1 VGQLAAFQLKM
12 LEEML
17 VPGSTDVTSKADILT
32 SSPEKVNRA
41 FSALRGKT
49 RKKPPPIALG
59 IGEHPAQT

>member
-1 VGQLAAFQLKM
+1 M

-32 SSPEKVNRA
+32 SSPEKVNSA

-49 RKKPPPIALG
+49 GKKPPPIALG